1 MFWLSLYLYVP
12 ILPLQAERVGAS
24 LSMVGLIIASYA
36 IAQVALRIPIGVSA
50 DIVGRRKPFA
60 VAAVVLSMIG
70 AMGLAFAP
78 NPWTLFAARAITGI
92 AAAGWVAISVLYAS
106 YFTPE
111 RTGQAMSRIMS
122 INTISIVIASVAGGV
137 ISDRFGPEATFYG
150 GAAAGAVSLLLLS
163 GAKEP
168 EPDSGPREPYS
179 KARFFQVA
187 RTPLLLTVGGIGI
200 LVQFVTFGGSFGFVP
215 VYADRIG
222 ASDAEVGYVMTAM
235 LVAAVA
241 GTLVSTYVVARM
253 GHRAVILIGAIIVA
267 ASMAIV
273 PSIESV
279 GLLAASQAAGGFG
292 RGLVNTVLIGLSLR
306 AVAPAQRATAMG
318 IYQAIY
324 AIGMMSGP
332 LVAGI
337 VADASGLNTV
347 FYMVAIVSIAAGLM
361 GFAGPVPR
369 RHDPGDR

>member
-1 MFWLSLYLYVP
+1 M
-12 ILPLQAERVGAS
+12 
-24 LSMVGLIIASYA
+24 
-36 IAQVALRIPIGVSA
+36 
-50 DIVGRRKPFA
+50 GRRKPFA
-60 VAAVVLSMIG
+60 VAALVLATVG
-70 AMGLAFAP
+70 AIGLALAP
-78 NPWTLFAARAITGI
+78 NPWTLFAARAVTGI

-111 RTGQAMSRIMS
+111 RSGQAMARIMS
-122 INTISIVIASVAGGV
+122 INTVALVLASLAGGV
-137 ISDRFGPEATFYG
+137 ISDRFGPGATFYG
-150 GAAAGAVSLLLLS
+150 GAAAGVVAVLLLS

-168 EPDSGPREPYS
+168 RSEIRESYS
-179 KARFFQVA
+179 RDRFLQVA

-215 VYADRIG
+215 LYADRIG

-241 GTLVSTYVVARM
+241 GTLISTYVVARF
-253 GHRAVILIGAIIVA
+253 GHRAAILIGAIIVA

-273 PSIESV
+273 PSVEAV
-279 GLLAASQAAGGFG
+279 GMLAASQAVGGFG
-292 RGLVNTVLIGLSLR
+292 RGLTNTVLFSLSLR

-332 LVAGI
+332 LVSGL
-337 VADASGLNTV
+337 VADASGIDTV
-347 FYMVAIVSIAAGLM
+347 FYMVAIVSIAAGFL
-361 GFAGPVPR
+361 GFARPVPGR
-369 RHDPGDR
+369 RSTAQN

>member
-12 ILPLQAERVGAS
+12 ILPLQAERVGSS

-60 VAAVVLSMIG
+60 VAAVALATVG
-70 AMGLAFAP
+70 AIGLAFAP
-78 NPWTLFAARAITGI
+78 NPWTLFAARAVTGI

-111 RTGQAMSRIMS
+111 RSGHAMSRIMS
-122 INTISIVIASVAGGV
+122 INTISIVLASIAGGM

-150 GAAAGAVSLLLLS
+150 GAAAGVVSLLLLS
-163 GAKEP
+163 GA
-168 EPDSGPREPYS
+168 REPALELREVYS
-179 KARFFQVA
+179 GRLFIEVA
-187 RTPLLLTVGGIGI
+187 RTPLLLVAGGIGI
-200 LVQFVTFGGSFGFVP
+200 LTHFVTFAGSFGFVP

-235 LVAAVA
+235 LVAAVG
-241 GTLVSTYVVARM
+241 GTLISTYVVARL
-253 GHRAVILIGAIIVA
+253 GHRAAIMIGATIVA

-273 PSIESV
+273 PSVEAV
-279 GLLAASQAAGGFG
+279 GMLAASQAAGGFG
-292 RGLVNTVLIGLSLR
+292 RGLTNTVLFGLSLR

-318 IYQAIY
+318 IFQAIY

-332 LVAGI
+332 LVAGL
-337 VADASGLNTV
+337 VADASGLDTV
-347 FYMVAIVSIAAGLM
+347 FYMVAIVSIAAGVL
-361 GFAGPVPR
+361 GFARPVPGR
-369 RHDPGDR
+369 RSTGNS